1 MRACAAC
8 LRRTQLVAEL
18 SPAMERRFSGN
29 RPGGV
34 LAMDDEQLVVTL
46 LGREA
51 AEARRPVALSRS
63 TDELLTQAAN
73 HERLLGVTAI
83 CRHGVAY
90 PDRLFDLYDPPAVL
104 HVLGGVERLPEAF
117 VDGAQRPSVA
127 IVGARRAS
135 EESRTV
141 ARRFAEAAAASGIVV
156 VSGMAFGI
164 DAAAHDGAL
173 AGLTVG
179 RGAGAAFPAPTVAVL
194 AGGIERPSPARLR
207 PLYER
212 IAVHGAVVG
221 ELPPGT
227 TPRRWGFPA
236 RNRLIAALVDA
247 VVVVAA
253 TKKSGSLITAGFAYD
268 LDRPLGAVPGS
279 VTAAGSEGSN
289 ALLRRDGV
297 RPVLE
302 PQDIVD
308 LLPDD
313 LRAAIGG
320 QAATI
325 DPLSGLEGG
334 ARAIAARLV
343 SGPCTIEQLL
353 EEQDPSEVLEG
364 LGDLEASGRLQRTL
378 TGHLS
383 LLPEPPFGGR

>member
-34 LAMDDEQLVVTL
+34 LALDDERLVEAL
-46 LGREA
+46 LGRSA
-51 AEARRPVALSRS
+51 VGARRPVALARS
-63 TDELLTQAAN
+63 SDQLLTEAAD

-83 CRHGVAY
+83 CRHDDAY

-104 HVLGGVERLPEAF
+104 HVLGGVVRLPEAF
-117 VDGAQRPSVA
+117 VEGARRPSVA

-135 EESRTV
+135 EEARTV

-156 VSGMAFGI
+156 VSGMAFGV

-173 AGLTVG
+173 AGLTAG
-179 RGAGAAFPAPTVAVL
+179 HGAGADVPGTTVAVL
-194 AGGIERPSPARLR
+194 AGGVEQPSPARLR

-212 IAVHGAVVG
+212 IALHGAVVG

-236 RNRLIAALVDA
+236 RNRLIAALADV

-253 TKKSGSLITAGFAYD
+253 TKKSGSLITAGFASD

-279 VTAAGSEGSN
+279 VTAAGCAGSN
-289 ALLRRDGV
+289 ALLRQEGV
-297 RPVLE
+297 RPVIE
-302 PQDIVD
+302 PQDILD
-308 LLPDD
+308 LLPDE
-313 LRAAIGG
+313 LKATLGG
-320 QAATI
+320 RIATI

-334 ARAIAARLV
+334 ARAIAERLLD
-343 SGPCTIEQLL
+343 GPCTIEQLL
-353 EEQDPSEVLEG
+353 DDRDPNEILAG
-364 LGDLEASGRLQRTL
+364 LGALEASGRLQRTL
-378 TGHLS
+378 TGQLS
-383 LLPEPPFGGR
+383 LLPHSPFGAG